1 MELGIMKIVDM
12 GFSGTARKICYK
24 LNNKNYYFY
33 YYTGNVSQ
41 SFVAD
46 EEGNNIT
53 NSKLGMNIKCSGMN
67 YIFCHDYK
75 NGN

>member
-1 MELGIMKIVDM
+1 MKLGIMKIVDM

-33 YYTGNVSQ
+33 CYKGNPNQ
-41 SFVAD
+41 NFVAD

-53 NSKLGMNIKCSGMN
+53 NSKLGMEIKLSGMN
-67 YIFCHDYK
+67 YIFYNDYK